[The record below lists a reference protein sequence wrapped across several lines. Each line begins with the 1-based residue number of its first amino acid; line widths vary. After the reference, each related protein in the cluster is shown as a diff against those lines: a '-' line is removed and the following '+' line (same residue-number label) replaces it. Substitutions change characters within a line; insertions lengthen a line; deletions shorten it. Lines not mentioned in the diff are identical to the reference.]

1 MSEKN
6 DIDYIDLYL
15 HGNTIDDNIL
25 TQPLELF
32 FQEIEISIETQQNE
46 VWGIKDSINLSRYL
60 FNKYVT
66 LTQIKNEITTYL
78 NKNCQHACYFPYTIS
93 AETLKNKNGS
103 DLIYIIVTVTAE
115 DEDGNEIAYKQKFLI
130 GS

>member
-15 HGNTIDDNIL
+15 HGSTIDDNIL

-32 FQEIEISIETQQNE
+32 FQEIELSLETQQNE
-46 VWGIKDSINLSRYL
+46 VWGIKDAINLSRYL
-60 FNKYVT
+60 FNKYIT
-66 LTQIKNEITTYL
+66 LTQIRNEITIYF
-78 NKNCQHACYFPYTIS
+78 NKNCQHACYFPYEIS
-93 AETLKNKNGS
+93 AETLKNENGS
-103 DLIYIIVTVTAE
+103 DLIYIVVTVKAE
-115 DEDGNEIAYKQKFLI
+115 DENGEVIPYKQKFLI

>member
-1 MSEKN
+1 MSESN

-15 HGNTIDDNIL
+15 HGSSIDDNIL
-25 TQPLELF
+25 TEPLELF
-32 FQEIEISIETQQNE
+32 FQEIEISLETQQNE
-46 VWGIKDSINLSRYL
+46 VWGIKDAINLSRYL

-78 NKNCQHACYFPYTIS
+78 NNNCQHACYFPFEIS
-93 AETLKNKNGS
+93 AETIKNSNGS
-103 DLIYIIVTVTAE
+103 DLIYIVVSVKAL
-115 DEDGNEIAYKQKFLI
+115 DESGEEITYKQKFLI